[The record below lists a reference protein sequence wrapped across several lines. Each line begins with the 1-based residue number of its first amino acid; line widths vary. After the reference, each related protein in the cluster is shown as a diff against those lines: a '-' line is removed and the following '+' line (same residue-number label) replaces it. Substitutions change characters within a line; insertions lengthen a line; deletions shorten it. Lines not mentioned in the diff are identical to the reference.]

1 VIGDLAVSSDGR
13 LVAAA
18 TWDSDASGRPSVVLL
33 LDASTLA
40 ERVAIPTPGPGER
53 VAFSPDGKSL
63 VGLIRGQAGLTVWPM
78 E

>member
-1 VIGDLAVSSDGR
+1 V
-13 LVAAA
+13 
-18 TWDSDASGRPSVVLL
+18 
-33 LDASTLA
+33 LDASTLT
-40 ERVAIPTPGPGER
+40 ERVAIPTSGPADP